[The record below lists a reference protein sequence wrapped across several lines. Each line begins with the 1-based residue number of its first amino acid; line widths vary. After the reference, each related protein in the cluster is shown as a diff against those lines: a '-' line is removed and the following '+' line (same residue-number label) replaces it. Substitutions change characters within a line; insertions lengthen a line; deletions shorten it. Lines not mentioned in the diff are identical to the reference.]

1 MEALLQLKGIDK
13 AFPGVKALSGAALN
27 VYAGRV
33 MALVGE
39 NGAGK
44 STMMK
49 VLTGIYTRD
58 AGSLLWLGKE
68 TTFNGP
74 KSSQEAGIGII
85 HQELNLIPQLTIA
98 ENIFLG
104 REFVNRFGK
113 IDWKQMYAE
122 ADKLLAKLN
131 LRFTSQ
137 KLVGDLSIG
146 DQQMVEIAKVLSFE
160 SKVIIMDE
168 PTDALTDTETES
180 LFRVIRE
187 LKSQGRGIV
196 YISHRMKE
204 IFEICDDVTVF
215 RDGQFIAEREVSSLD
230 EDRLIEMMVGRK
242 LEDQYPHL
250 DKAPGA
256 VRLKVDNLCGPGV
269 DNVTFTLRQGEIL
282 GVAGL
287 MGAGRTELMK
297 VLYGALPR
305 SSGSVTLDG
314 REVVTRSPQDGLANG
329 IVYISEDRKRDG
341 LVLGMSVK
349 ENMSLTALR
358 YFSRAGGSLK
368 HKDEQQAVSDFIR
381 LFNVKTPSMEQAIGL
396 LSGGNQQ
403 KVAIARGLMTRPK
416 VLILDEPT
424 RGVDV
429 GAKKEIYQL
438 INQFKADGLSIILVS
453 SEMPEVLGMSD
464 RIIVMHEG
472 HLGGEF
478 TREQATQEVLMAATK
493 AWLMEQKSLIA
504 LLVLI
509 AVVSTMS
516 PNFFT
521 VNNLFNIL
529 QQTSV
534 NAIMAVGMTL
544 VILTSG
550 IDLSVGSLLA
560 LTGAVAASIVGI
572 EVNALVAVAA
582 ALALGAAIGAVTG
595 VIVARGRVQAF
606 IATLVM
612 MLLLRGVT
620 MVYTNGSPINT
631 GFSDNADLF
640 GWFGIGRPL
649 GIPTPV
655 WIMAIVFLA
664 AWYMLHHTRLGRYIY
679 ALGGNEA
686 ATRLS
691 GISVNKV
698 KIIVY
703 ALCGML
709 ASLAG
714 IIEVARL
721 SSAQP
726 TAGTGYELDAIAA
739 VVLGGTSLAGGK
751 GRIVGTLIGALILG
765 FLNNGLNLLGV
776 SSYYQMIVKAVV
788 ILLAVLVDNKKQ

>member
-1 MEALLQLKGIDK
+1 M
-13 AFPGVKALSGAALN
+13 
-27 VYAGRV
+27 
-33 MALVGE
+33 
-39 NGAGK
+39 
-44 STMMK
+44 
-49 VLTGIYTRD
+49 
-58 AGSLLWLGKE
+58 
-68 TTFNGP
+68 TT
-74 KSSQEAGIGII
+74 
-85 HQELNLIPQLTIA
+85 
-98 ENIFLG
+98 
-104 REFVNRFGK
+104 
-113 IDWKQMYAE
+113 
-122 ADKLLAKLN
+122 
-131 LRFTSQ
+131 
-137 KLVGDLSIG
+137 
-146 DQQMVEIAKVLSFE
+146 
-160 SKVIIMDE
+160 
-168 PTDALTDTETES
+168 
-180 LFRVIRE
+180 
-187 LKSQGRGIV
+187 
-196 YISHRMKE
+196 
-204 IFEICDDVTVF
+204 
-215 RDGQFIAEREVSSLD
+215 
-230 EDRLIEMMVGRK
+230 
-242 LEDQYPHL
+242 
-250 DKAPGA
+250 
-256 VRLKVDNLCGPGV
+256 
-269 DNVTFTLRQGEIL
+269 
-282 GVAGL
+282 
-287 MGAGRTELMK
+287 
-297 VLYGALPR
+297 
-305 SSGSVTLDG
+305 
-314 REVVTRSPQDGLANG
+314 
-329 IVYISEDRKRDG
+329 
-341 LVLGMSVK
+341 
-349 ENMSLTALR
+349 
-358 YFSRAGGSLK
+358 
-368 HKDEQQAVSDFIR
+368 QAVSGRRYF
-381 LFNVKTPSMEQAIGL
+381 
-396 LSGGNQQ
+396 
-403 KVAIARGLMTRPK
+403 
-416 VLILDEPT
+416 
-424 RGVDV
+424 
-429 GAKKEIYQL
+429 
-438 INQFKADGLSIILVS
+438 
-453 SEMPEVLGMSD
+453 
-464 RIIVMHEG
+464 
-472 HLGGEF
+472 
-478 TREQATQEVLMAATK
+478 TK

-612 MLLLRGVT
+612 MLLLLRGVT